1 MSTQQFEGRSAA
13 DAAIKACEVLGTTRS
28 ALKYKVTSETGE
40 LLERR
45 VVIEV
50 DTAGI
55 KPASGSESAAAPRS
69 APSRSSSSANARPA
83 VVSIESA
90 NAPLEDDLDE
100 EPPRRDAPN
109 MVASENRSGSGEGRG
124 GSGDGRS
131 GTGERGRRGGRGR
144 RDARPEGRSSSSESG
159 ERGGRGGSRRS
170 GSSSGGRDRER
181 APRQG
186 QGDDGIEALLK
197 MDAANVVA
205 PPRRAAIEATT
216 TRAKR
221 ALSTVTDMLRM
232 LGMTLDVTLVGDDA
246 TELHIDLFGTD
257 EARVIGRK
265 GEVLL
270 ALQFVLNRVLSR
282 DDEESEQ
289 VVVLDAGGYRERRR
303 AALQQL
309 ATKLAERSMQES
321 KAVRLSPMS
330 AHDRRVFHMTLKE
343 IPGVTTRSEGDGL
356 LRNLLIIP
364 AEFA

>member
-1 MSTQQFEGRSAA
+1 
-13 DAAIKACEVLGTTRS
+13 
-28 ALKYKVTSETGE
+28 
-40 LLERR
+40 
-45 VVIEV
+45 
-50 DTAGI
+50 
-55 KPASGSESAAAPRS
+55 
-69 APSRSSSSANARPA
+69 
-83 VVSIESA
+83 
-90 NAPLEDDLDE
+90 
-100 EPPRRDAPN
+100 
-109 MVASENRSGSGEGRG
+109 
-124 GSGDGRS
+124 
-131 GTGERGRRGGRGR
+131 
-144 RDARPEGRSSSSESG
+144 
-159 ERGGRGGSRRS
+159 
-170 GSSSGGRDRER
+170 
-181 APRQG
+181 
-186 QGDDGIEALLK
+186 
-197 MDAANVVA
+197 MDAANVVT
-205 PPRRAAIEATT
+205 PPRRVAIEATT
-216 TRAKR
+216 TRSKR

-309 ATKLAERSMQES
+309 AKKLAERSVQES